1 MKRIS
6 VIAAFALLL
15 CLAPA
20 HAQAQKKSRFRSGLE
35 VRNSSTRAKQS
46 VRSRRSSGRP
56 PTVIRRGDGNIV
68 REDGKMVLYKKRNV
82 VDFDDALIEGEVKN
96 PSEFY
101 FVHRPEEKF
110 GSLVKKRKN
119 FHKEMLRD
127 TVMIR

>member
-1 MKRIS
+1 MMTRLA
-6 VIAAFALLL
+6 VIIALGALLTL
-15 CLAPA
+15 SAEA
-20 HAQAQKKSRFRSGLE
+20 ARKSRFRQGTE
-35 VRNSSTRAKQS
+35 VR
-46 VRSRRSSGRP
+46 SGD
-56 PTVIRRGDGNIV
+56 TNLVH
-68 REDGKMVLYKKRNV
+68 EDGRAVVYKKRNV
-82 VDFDDALIEGEVKN
+82 VDFDDSLIEGEVKN

>member
-1 MKRIS
+1 MIS
-6 VIAAFALLL
+6 QVNNQFKPWVLVACGIALFFSSD
-15 CLAPA
+15 PVF
-20 HAQAQKKSRFRSGLE
+20 AQKKSRFRSGTE
-35 VRNSSTRAKQS
+35 VRSAKPRKLPK
-46 VRSRRSSGRP
+46 VEGHN
-56 PTVIRRGDGNIV
+56 VV
-68 REDGKMVLYKKRNV
+68 REEGKIVAYKKRSA
-82 VDFDDALIEGEVKN
+82 VDLDDTLLEGEVRN

>member
-1 MKRIS
+1 MSAILGS
-6 VIAAFALLL
+6 WLLFGAVFGADAL
-15 CLAPA
+15 
-20 HAQAQKKSRFRSGLE
+20 AQQPRKSRFRD
-35 VRNSSTRAKQS
+35 
-46 VRSRRSSGRP
+46 RP
-56 PTVIRRGDGNIV
+56 AAVADLKGHTVVQENGHAV
-68 REDGKMVLYKKRNV
+68 VYKKKNV
-82 VDFDDALIEGEVKN
+82 VDFDDMLLEGEVKN